1 MDKIEFL
8 ATLRKGLSGLPQA
21 DINERLSFYEEMID
35 DNVEEGL
42 TEEEAVS
49 RIGSVDDIVRQT
61 IEDTPLS
68 KLAKERIKPTKK
80 LGVMEIILLA
90 LGSPI
95 WVSLLISFL
104 AVIFSLYVTMWAVV
118 ISLWSVFVALAACAF
133 AGILSGFVFAITGH
147 GLVGIAM
154 IATGLVCWGLSIF
167 AFFGCKAVTKGSAI
181 LTKKIVLAMKNR
193 LKKKGAA

>member
-42 TEEEAVS
+42 TEEEAVD
-49 RIGSVDDIVRQT
+49 RVGSVDEIVAQ
-61 IEDTPLS
+61 IVDETPLS
-68 KLAKERIKPTKK
+68 KLAKERITPRRK
-80 LGVMEIILLA
+80 LGVWETILIA

-95 WVSLLISFL
+95 WLSLLVSAFAVVL
-104 AVIFSLYVTMWAVV
+104 SVYVSVWAVI

-133 AGILSGFVFAITGH
+133 AGILSGIVFAITVH

-154 IATGLVCWGLSIF
+154 IATGLVCSGLSIF